1 LLRRSRPRHSSIR
14 RSLASVGWSSRSR
27 RPLTVDKQPVPK
39 SLVGIPRP
47 TDPGA
52 RLVEASGPGLLP
64 ASRTVTLADGQEA
77 PVSLTL
83 APDPAAAKVVVA
95 PTPSPR
101 EERSRIPAYVLFG
114 VGGAGIV
121 TGAVTGVL
129 ALTTKSTL
137 TSECPGDRCKPSAS
151 GDLSSLKTLS
161 WVSTIGFAA
170 GAAAVGG
177 GVVLFLRAPSSDP
190 SPRGAVT
197 LTPIVGLGTVGL
209 VGGF

>member
-1 LLRRSRPRHSSIR
+1 
-14 RSLASVGWSSRSR
+14 
-27 RPLTVDKQPVPK
+27 
-39 SLVGIPRP
+39 
-47 TDPGA
+47 
-52 RLVEASGPGLLP
+52 
-64 ASRTVTLADGQEA
+64 
-77 PVSLTL
+77 
-83 APDPAAAKVVVA
+83 
-95 PTPSPR
+95 
-101 EERSRIPAYVLFG
+101 

-161 WVSTIGFAA
+161 WVSTIGFVA

-177 GVVLFLRAPSSDP
+177 GVVLFLRAPSSDA
-190 SPRGAVT
+190 SRGAVT
-197 LTPIVGLGTVGL
+197 LTPVVGIGTVGF